1 MPRKH
6 YKPEEI
12 IHKLREA
19 EVLAAQG
26 HKPKEVARQIGVS
39 VQTNY
44 RWRREYEGMDKSQAR
59 RLKELERENACL
71 KQLVADLSLDKSI
84 LKKRCQKTHE
94 PDA

>member
-19 EVLAAQG
+19 EVLAAHG

-39 VQTNY
+39 VQTYY
-44 RWRREYEGMDKSQAR
+44 RWRREYEGMDKSQAKC
-59 RLKELERENACL
+59 LKEREREKARL

-84 LKKRCQKTHE
+84 LQEALSKNS
-94 PDA
+94 

>member
-26 HKPKEVARQIGVS
+26 HKPKEIARQIGIS
-39 VQTNY
+39 VQTYY
-44 RWRREYEGMDKSQAR
+44 RWRREYEGMDKSQAK
-59 RLKELERENACL
+59 RLKELERENARL

-84 LKKRCQKTHE
+84 LQEALSKNS
-94 PDA
+94 

>member
-26 HKPKEVARQIGVS
+26 HKPKEIARQIGVS
-39 VQTNY
+39 VQTYY
-44 RWRREYEGMDKSQAR
+44 RWRREYEGMDKSQAK
-59 RLKELERENACL
+59 RLKELERENARL

-84 LKKRCQKTHE
+84 LQEALSKN
-94 PDA
+94 A

>member
-26 HKPKEVARQIGVS
+26 RKPKEIARQIGVS
-39 VQTNY
+39 VQTYY
-44 RWRREYEGMDKSQAR
+44 RWRREYEGMDKSQAK
-59 RLKELERENACL
+59 RLKELEGENPRL

-84 LKKRCQKTHE
+84 LQEALSKNS
-94 PDA
+94 

>member
-26 HKPKEVARQIGVS
+26 HKPKDVARQIGVS
-39 VQTNY
+39 AQTYY
-44 RWRREYEGMDKSQAR
+44 RWRREYEGMDKSQAK
-59 RLKELERENACL
+59 RLKELERENARL

-84 LKKRCQKTHE
+84 LQEALSKNS
-94 PDA
+94 

>member
-19 EVLAAQG
+19 EVLAAYG

-39 VQTNY
+39 VQTYY
-44 RWRREYEGMDKSQAR
+44 RWRREYEGMDKSQAKC
-59 RLKELERENACL
+59 LKEREKARL

-84 LKKRCQKTHE
+84 LQEALSKNS
-94 PDA
+94 